1 MSTTVLTD
9 AELDRL
15 WREFLVTATLWPHNA
30 AIVPTDF
37 ARAVE
42 RAVLEKLFLA
52 GGLEKHGLS
61 PSEMLVGGCVAES
74 EARERE
80 RKAWDTCADW
90 NRYTYPADGASS
102 SWTAR
107 ERDRLYPSLQPKE
120 VTGPS
125 GTKYRKLDDGT
136 VQEWRKCDEWCG
148 VNIVFF
154 RDVPTVA
161 KLMAEP

>member
-1 MSTTVLTD
+1 MTDRVLMD
-9 AELDRL
+9 MEIALL
-15 WREFLVTATLWPHNA
+15 WRRSDAPPDPKGPVAFG
-30 AIVPTDF
+30 
-37 ARAVE
+37 RAVE
-42 RAVLEKLFLA
+42 QAVLAKVRHKEGRYEAWMDAYVRVKAKDGRFV
-52 GGLEKHGLS
+52 
-61 PSEMLVGGCVAES
+61 PES
-74 EARERE
+74 EVRERE
-80 RKAWDTCADW
+80 RKAWDAAIDYDHGTLL
-90 NRYTYPADGASS
+90 RYRFKEMATLN
-102 SWTAR
+102 
-107 ERDRLYPSLQPKE
+107 RDRLYPSLQPKE